1 MARVTIRNFIRYR
14 HVITW
19 RLGEETDSREITAAE
34 YLDLGRRNP
43 TYPTKPD
50 GRAWQFDRAVGGI
63 PEFDTPTGTLGPL
76 EVAQDAAS
84 IYVTNAQ
91 GLVYQA
97 PKALHAVVVEASGR
111 WTLTPQPVLF
121 SLIDGNFTETP

>member
-1 MARVTIRNFIRYR
+1 
-14 HVITW
+14 
-19 RLGEETDSREITAAE
+19 
-34 YLDLGRRNP
+34 
-43 TYPTKPD
+43 
-50 GRAWQFDRAVGGI
+50 
-63 PEFDTPTGTLGPL
+63 L

-97 PKALHAVVVEASGR
+97 PKALHTVVVEASGR

-121 SLIDGNFTETP
+121 SLIDGNLTETP